1 MHIGRSIFV
10 VVAICIAS
18 LAQQWCCCALGPT
31 MDFCLSRSDG
41 VSPSE
46 CCPHSAPSS
55 RDHHHD
61 DDSHHGPH
69 PGHHDCECHETRLFV
84 SAKAETRLDSVE
96 RVTFGSLPLHLPS
109 FMAKATADHASAL
122 AQRLAKGGVWGSSPG
137 GRAGPPLTPL
147 GQRVLLTV

>member
-41 VSPSE
+41 VRSSE
-46 CCPHSAPSS
+46 CCPHSASSS

-61 DDSHHGPH
+61 DDSHHGPG
-69 PGHHDCECHETRLFV
+69 PGHHDCDCHEARLFV
-84 SAKAETRLDSVE
+84 PVKAETRLESDE

-109 FMAKATADHASAL
+109 FMSKASADL
-122 AQRLAKGGVWGSSPG
+122 ASAPDKLSTTRGIWGSSPG